1 MNCRTIFVSLCIL
14 VPIGSLYGGNGEDS
28 GKATARP
35 ISSEVSYT
43 LQSDDELTIH
53 SLVVKELAD
62 KVFRIDSRGEV
73 NFPLVGR
80 LLLAGKTVS
89 ETEQLLITKLMKYY
103 LEPELEVSAAS
114 VHTEPVSVIGA
125 VGNPGIREMKGKLTL
140 MDALSASG
148 GVRPDA
154 GAVVVVTREAAFGP
168 IEYPGAR
175 VTPSGEAVA
184 EVDIKR
190 LLDGQDPHEN
200 FLLKPHDVISIPTAQ
215 MVYVQGNVKRPGGF
229 PLGGRAG
236 LSVVQALA
244 LAEGVDPRAAP
255 QRAHILRHEGE
266 TKLLIPVN
274 LKAILAGS
282 AEDIALRPNDVL
294 FVPNSNMKVIT
305 TRTIE
310 AAISIGTG
318 FLIFH

>member
-1 MNCRTIFVSLCIL
+1 MNLKYCVFSLCLL
-14 VPIGSLYGGNGEDS
+14 VPTGLLYGGNGEES
-28 GKATARP
+28 VRP
-35 ISSEVSYT
+35 AAQAVDNGPSDT
-43 LQSDDELTIH
+43 LQTDDELTIH

-62 KVFRIDSRGEV
+62 KAFRIDSRGEV

-80 LLLAGKTVS
+80 LMLAGKTVS
-89 ETEQLLITKLMKYY
+89 ETEQLLISKLTKYY
-103 LEPELEVSAAS
+103 LEPDLEVSAAS
-114 VHTEPVSVIGA
+114 IHTEPVSVIGA
-125 VGNPGIREMKGKLTL
+125 VGMPGIRPMKGKMTL

-154 GAVVVVTREAAFGP
+154 GAIVVVTREAAFGP
-168 IEYPGAR
+168 IEYPGVR
-175 VTPSGEAVA
+175 VTSSGESVA

-190 LLDGQDPHEN
+190 LLDGQDPHDN
-200 FLLKPHDVISIPTAQ
+200 FLLKPHDVISIPPAEL
-215 MVYVQGNVKRPGGF
+215 VYVQGNVKHPGGF
-229 PLGGRAG
+229 PLGGKTG

-244 LAEGVDPRAAP
+244 LAEGIDPRAAP

-274 LKAILAGS
+274 LKAILAGT
-282 AEDIALRPNDVL
+282 AEDISLKPNDVL

-310 AAISIGTG
+310 AAISIATG